1 MLRGI
6 FERVRI
12 GIRDFAESRE
22 VAAIRR
28 EDFKARDFWEHLNHT
43 FSRADERISP
53 MDRHSR
59 DHFIRRSANPDG
71 QDKYLDADDPFTIFN
86 EDKAAPLS
94 PEDQAEQDE
103 WQDRQNA
110 LDLFYARQ
118 AELENETGYLDTP
131 FGDLI
136 HRRITRGYEDQG
148 IDDYMED
155 PAKFA
160 AFKAE
165 LSAEVERVGSL
176 SSDDLNAFLLD
187 EKAERIASA
196 ESFAQRAVERGT
208 WTESMA
214 SDYVTGTGLKFD
226 QDYGLAD
233 PAPASTL
240 EAAL

>member
-22 VAAIRR
+22 VAAIGR
-28 EDFKARDFWEHLNHT
+28 EDFQSRDFWEHLYHV

-53 MDRHSR
+53 MDRHAR
-59 DHFIRRSANPDG
+59 DHFIRRSANPNG
-71 QDKYLDADDPFTIFN
+71 QDKYLDADDPFAFFN
-86 EDKAAPLS
+86 EDGAASLS
-94 PEDQAEQDE
+94 PEDQAERDE

-110 LDLFYARQ
+110 LDLFYTRQ
-118 AELENETGYLDTP
+118 AELEGETRYLNARY
-131 FGDLI
+131 GDLI
-136 HRRITRGYEDQG
+136 HRRITRAYEDQG
-148 IDDYMED
+148 IADYMED

-165 LSAEVERVGSL
+165 LSDEIERVGSL
-176 SSDDLNAFLLD
+176 SQDELTSFLLD

-196 ESFAQRAVERGT
+196 ESFAKRAVERGT
-208 WTESMA
+208 WSESVA
-214 SDYVTGTGLKFD
+214 AGYIEGVGLKFD

-233 PAPASTL
+233 PAPATTF